1 MARIRVKLATILPRL
16 KTCAIQFLGEATL
29 LQKLLLKLTEL
40 LVEKIVGLV
49 DQADERVSRDFRL
62 SLFNIGLIRPI
73 GPFPRI
79 HQLSHLLRCRMVFSP
94 KSKFP
99 L

>member
-1 MARIRVKLATILPRL
+1 VKLATILPRL

-73 GPFPRI
+73 GAIPRNMSF
-79 HQLSHLLRCRMVFSP
+79 LTACAVG
-94 KSKFP
+94 
-99 L
+99 